1 MLYFHT
7 IMLPFMQHIAGVQEH
22 SITDTLNN
30 LANQFA
36 FTRNN
41 NTGK

>member
-1 MLYFHT
+1 M
-7 IMLPFMQHIAGVQEH
+7 MLPFMQHIAGGQGH
-22 SITDTLNN
+22 STTKKLNS